1 VHLLDVPLVILV
13 GVIAAVAGV
22 GLLYLL
28 RNAGIA
34 SAGPKPAGA
43 LPLEQLDQADA
54 QPLLRMALAWLP
66 AGLAAGAVIAAFTR
80 MSRAGALAVFALVAG
95 FVLVASAGVSD
106 SVTNNESLTQH
117 LATPLGVAGTW
128 VSLALL
134 VIGAVVGQA
143 LAAKAARAPSAA

>member
-1 VHLLDVPLVILV
+1 
-13 GVIAAVAGV
+13 
-22 GLLYLL
+22 
-28 RNAGIA
+28 
-34 SAGPKPAGA
+34 
-43 LPLEQLDQADA
+43 
-54 QPLLRMALAWLP
+54 
-66 AGLAAGAVIAAFTR
+66 VIAAFTR
-80 MSRAGALAVFALVAG
+80 MSRAGALAVLALVAG

-128 VSLALL
+128 VSLGLL